1 MYAENCVNRI
11 IKNLL
16 KVYVTSG
23 SMLKLT
29 LHTYLICS
37 DFLNFLF
44 SFGTY
49 IVKHAG
55 PALQGRE

>member
-16 KVYVTSG
+16 KVYVISG

-29 LHTYLICS
+29 MYIHSGINVGLT
-37 DFLNFLF
+37 FNLF
-44 SFGTY
+44 FQTF
-49 IVKHAG
+49 
-55 PALQGRE
+55 